1 MKPKAIVFF
10 ISWIIIITIIST
22 TAPAAPTDFTLFP
35 EDPTIIGDF
44 LFANKTNEF
53 FHSAYYF
60 ASSGSNLLDYRNG
73 ISIIKYS
80 DVKFYFNFLDKFTYT
95 GDILE

>member
-22 TAPAAPTDFTLFP
+22 TPPTDFTIFP
-35 EDPTIIGDF
+35 EDPTITGDF

-80 DVKFYFNFLDKFTYT
+80 DVKFKFNFLDKFTYT
-95 GDILE
+95 GDLLE